1 MDDSSFGLIAF
12 AVNPFLGETVDKELY
27 LCKID
32 SEYLKYL
39 HSFDNKVSVKYT
51 NRPFVCLITMI
62 NDKTYALP
70 LTSQTTQ
77 DRKKR
82 GKKKRANI
90 ITTFIKDSSGE
101 EISNILHNNMI
112 PVSEINYVPISIN
125 AQIDTYESNEIRYIR
140 KHKEQIIKKAQKVY
154 EMRID
159 GKNKFICSQCCDFK
173 LLEEKSEEY
182 NRIN

>member
-125 AQIDTYESNEIRYIR
+125 AQIDTYESNDIN
-140 KHKEQIIKKAQKVY
+140 ANLKVSH
-154 EMRID
+154 
-159 GKNKFICSQCCDFK
+159 F
-173 LLEEKSEEY
+173 
-182 NRIN
+182 